1 MKMKKSYLTWNWFS
15 RPVGLTA
22 LDCWCARSPS
32 SQKFRLNII
41 NNANTQMCWLQM
53 FSRLWIFHINVS
65 HGISAEQK
73 TYLISRRRAFRRVL
87 SYSPNLVCRQN
98 FPKVELGTHHWLCC
112 TSGMHGAIKRSKSV
126 QTFQNVIYHTPG
138 PWSHCEKDCLVVG
151 WRLNKTVVGGEK
163 QFWEIIGLLNSDP
176 GRGKKLQVNTFGKEV
191 KFLRFYENVLEQLFL
206 CLACNQRILPDL
218 IWTIGP

>member
-138 PWSHCEKDCLVVG
+138 PDPIVKKTAWSLVEGWIKRLLEEKS
-151 WRLNKTVVGGEK
+151 N
-163 QFWEIIGLLNSDP
+163 
-176 GRGKKLQVNTFGKEV
+176 FGK
-191 KFLRFYENVLEQLFL
+191 LS
-206 CLACNQRILPDL
+206 DS
-218 IWTIGP
+218 

>member
-73 TYLISRRRAFRRVL
+73 TYLISRRRAFRRVS

-112 TSGMHGAIKRSKSV
+112 TSLRHQTEQTCSNFSKRNLS
-126 QTFQNVIYHTPG
+126 HAR
-138 PWSHCEKDCLVVG
+138 PWSHCEKDCLVLG
-151 WRLNKTVVGGEK
+151 WRLNKTVVGEEK

-191 KFLRFYENVLEQLFL
+191 KFLRFYENILERLFL
-206 CLACNQRILPDL
+206 
-218 IWTIGP
+218 